1 MSHDE
6 GLVARVRDLLGSRTD
21 IEEKRMFGGLTFMVG
36 GHMCCGVAGDELVV
50 RVGIAGAREAIKR
63 PHARYCDFTG
73 RPMKTMVSI
82 TPEGFES
89 DEALKSWVRQAVEF
103 AGSQPPKN

>member
-6 GLVARVRDLLGSRTD
+6 GLAARVRDLFASRTD
-21 IEEKRMFGGLTFMVG
+21 IEEKKMFGGLTFMVG

-50 RVGIAGAREAIKR
+50 RVGKARAREAVKR

-73 RPMKTMVSI
+73 TPMKAMVSI

-89 DEALKSWVRQAVEF
+89 DEALKGWVRQAVEF

>member
-6 GLVARVRDLLGSRTD
+6 GLAARVRGLLASRTD
-21 IEEKRMFGGLTFMVG
+21 IEEKSMFG

-50 RVGIAGAREAIKR
+50 RVGIAGARGAVKR

-89 DEALKSWVRQAVEF
+89 DEALNGWVRQAVEF

>member
-1 MSHDE
+1 
-6 GLVARVRDLLGSRTD
+6 
-21 IEEKRMFGGLTFMVG
+21 MFGGLTFMVG

-50 RVGIAGAREAIKR
+50 RVGKAGAREAVKR

-73 RPMKTMVSI
+73 RPKKTMVSI

-89 DEALKSWVRQAVEF
+89 DEALNGWVRQAVEF
-103 AGSQPPKN
+103 AGSLPPKN